1 MTSDSSSKKVILEV
15 KGGLGNQMFQ
25 YAAARSLALE
35 LGADLLI
42 ERKLGFLLDWQYR
55 RTFELNKLPTMFS
68 ESTFSDSYPFYFDR
82 LLSFAARRIN
92 IRRVN
97 WKSKSYISKRD
108 FSYID
113 LSKIDSLEQ
122 RHWMS
127 GYFQDPRYF
136 ALHEE
141 KILSEL
147 SPPIPRENSYLEIAK
162 LAEDFTL
169 IALGIRMFEE
179 SASPGAH
186 ARNGDNK
193 VIKDYESV
201 LFKLLNSVPN
211 PRVIVF
217 TTKEFEFLESMNLPF
232 DTIFVNADRNFH
244 NAIDILWLLTKCRH
258 HVFNNSTFYWWGATL
273 SQNNFR
279 GTEQQIYCSDNFLNP
294 EIAYSNWKTF

>member
-1 MTSDSSSKKVILEV
+1 MGINSPSKKVILEV

-55 RTFELNKLPTMFS
+55 RTFELNKLPVIFS
-68 ESTFSDSYPFYFDR
+68 ESTFRDSYPFYFDR
-82 LLSFAARRIN
+82 LRSFLARRID
-92 IRRVN
+92 IRHAN
-97 WKSKSYISKRD
+97 WKSKSYIFERD

-113 LSKIDSLEQ
+113 LSKVDSLKQ
-122 RHWMS
+122 GCWMS

-147 SPPIPRENSYLEIAK
+147 SPPKPRKNSYLEIAK

-169 IALGIRMFEE
+169 IAVGIRMFEE

-193 VIKDYESV
+193 VIADYESV
-201 LFKLLNSVPN
+201 LSKLLNSTPN
-211 PRVIVF
+211 PLVIVF
-217 TTKEFEFLESMNLPF
+217 TTKEFDFLESMYLPL
-232 DTIFVNADRNFH
+232 DTIFVNADRNF
-244 NAIDILWLLTKCRH
+244 NNSIDILWLLTKCRH

-273 SQNNFR
+273 SQINYKDS
-279 GTEQQIYCSDNFLNP
+279 EQQIYCSDNFLNP
-294 EIAYSNWKTF
+294 EIAYSNWKMF